1 MKIRI
6 KKMNKK
12 HYSLINFDHLMKI
25 YEFNYQLIHKIFS
38 FNFRSKKLSTFV
50 TGKQILQYEP
60 ITISKHTSI
69 FRLYYK
75 FVNNTPYPSEYYIK
89 PHLIF
94 TLYNDAKLLEAKTL
108 KQSREFDDCL
118 GEKIKTN
125 TDIFLWLNLFHK
137 KSLNINSLY

>member
-38 FNFRSKKLSTFV
+38 FNFRSNKLSTFV

-60 ITISKHTSI
+60 ITISKYTSI

-94 TLYNDAKLLEAKTL
+94 TLYNDDSASVLSIQLHCVTHMPARLDTP
-108 KQSREFDDCL
+108 SPM
-118 GEKIKTN
+118 
-125 TDIFLWLNLFHK
+125 WV
-137 KSLNINSLY
+137 